1 MKVLL
6 ISTLLI
12 LTSSVVSATENSDS
26 GIIKVKSQFSVKGT
40 TRRLV
45 NILNNKKMTVFNQVE
60 HDKNAQS
67 VGLELP
73 ATKLVIFGNP
83 KMGTKLMQCA
93 PSVAIDLPMKFL
105 ISKDSKEQVW
115 ISYNSPQ
122 YLVERH
128 DIKGCEAIVAK
139 MTGALAKISSKAGN
153 SIQ

>member
-6 ISTLLI
+6 ISTLAI
-12 LTSSVVSATENSDS
+12 LTSGLVSATETVGT
-26 GIIKVKSQFSVKGT
+26 GISKVKSQFSVKAT
-40 TRRLV
+40 NRRLV

-67 VGLELP
+67 VGLELS

-105 ISKDSKEQVW
+105 INKDSNGQVW

-128 DIKGCEAIVAK
+128 NIKGCEAIVAK
-139 MTGALAKISSKAGN
+139 MTGALANISSKAGN